1 MIFRSAF
8 SVVALCTLTSCQS
21 PGGLAQKAPAWS
33 ATYRVSYETMANC
46 IVERERLPW
55 TTVTPSIYPREGRA
69 TVAVT
74 TPAGSALGTYEI
86 RQISAR
92 DSEVTYRSIYGGPG
106 SGAGGDALDKANR
119 CGNAD

>member
-1 MIFRSAF
+1 MTRRIAISIA
-8 SVVALCTLTSCQS
+8 ALCTSTACQS
-21 PGGLAQKAPAWS
+21 PGGLAEKAPAWS
-33 ATYRVSYETMANC
+33 AVYRVPYETMANC

-74 TPAGSALGTYEI
+74 TPTGSALGSYEI
-86 RQISAR
+86 RQVSAR

-119 CGNAD
+119 CGNID